1 MRVCACVCVQVCV
14 CVCVCERVCVCKC
27 VCVCARCAYDMSSPS
42 AISQQCHVYVTC
54 MTFDPRHDRPL
65 PPGTTVYSDKGR
77 RAGKVIVKRGWAGLG
92 LIRLESQ

>member
-1 MRVCACVCVQVCV
+1 M
-14 CVCVCERVCVCKC
+14 C

-42 AISQQCHVYVTC
+42 VYVTC

-77 RAGKVIVKRGWAGLG
+77 RVGKVIVKRGRAGLG